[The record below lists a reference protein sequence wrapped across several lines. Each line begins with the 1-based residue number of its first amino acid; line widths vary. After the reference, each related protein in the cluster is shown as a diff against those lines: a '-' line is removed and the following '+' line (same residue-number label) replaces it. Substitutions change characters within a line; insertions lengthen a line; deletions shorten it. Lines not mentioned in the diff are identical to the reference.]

1 MKPHH
6 LTLDIEFLN
15 RHLVTELSRCPV
27 LLMIPSKAETLQY
40 RSSKFLTLAGI
51 LFLGFCDFPALLILC
66 GEWRLRLSGLNGR
79 RNSGGF
85 GRASRTEAA
94 RAAGID
100 RLSVSDWLHRYNDEG
115 VLARLPAG
123 RARGS
128 GKLTF
133 LMPKI

>member
-1 MKPHH
+1 
-6 LTLDIEFLN
+6 
-15 RHLVTELSRCPV
+15 
-27 LLMIPSKAETLQY
+27 MIPSEAETLQF
-40 RSSKFLTLAGI
+40 RSSKFLTLAGT
-51 LFLGFCDFPALLILC
+51 LFLGFCDFLALLILC
-66 GEWRLRLSGLNGR
+66 GEWQWRLRLSGLHGR

-115 VLARLPAG
+115 VLARLPAR